1 MYECSR
7 CDTAH
12 RGQPGDAALLDAARD
27 DVEDG
32 RTRRQQ
38 QQDRRHGK
46 YADRRSV
53 WNDDVHAASSLRYEC
68 RGTLA
73 VAGQTCQRDRR
84 VTAAGWSAYSVVDA
98 RARGGCGAGECW
110 SRMRTLAVSYSS
122 ADSTPISLRRRCSRI
137 SSRRCSAFVCRRA
150 ADASRMCAASFTM
163 KGRKTWK
170 VPKPPVHSSNLAA
183 PWVLNRLTV
192 SVVLYT
198 ATSVANAHTATTV
211 AHTGSQSCCHHGVAD
226 RSMCEAIPDTR
237 AIKSSERLIHRHAM
251 CLNRRGAST
260 NRRSRTYSITMERE
274 CERTER

>member
-7 CDTAH
+7 CDTPN

-53 WNDDVHAASSLRYEC
+53 WNDDVHAASFLRYEC

-98 RARGGCGAGECW
+98 REIGRA
-110 SRMRTLAVSYSS
+110 S
-122 ADSTPISLRRRCSRI
+122 
-137 SSRRCSAFVCRRA
+137 CR
-150 ADASRMCAASFTM
+150 
-163 KGRKTWK
+163 
-170 VPKPPVHSSNLAA
+170 
-183 PWVLNRLTV
+183 
-192 SVVLYT
+192 
-198 ATSVANAHTATTV
+198 
-211 AHTGSQSCCHHGVAD
+211 
-226 RSMCEAIPDTR
+226 
-237 AIKSSERLIHRHAM
+237 ERV
-251 CLNRRGAST
+251 
-260 NRRSRTYSITMERE
+260 
-274 CERTER
+274 